1 VDISGEAEAAEP
13 LYEQSLALFEELGDE
28 SGRAVLLHRLGVCA
42 MRRGALEHARDL
54 VEASDEIHVRK
65 GDGWGRTQTVGTLG
79 AIARDSGDVERAFDL
94 IDQSAAMARDVGVPW
109 WESGMLA
116 ELASLFLNV
125 GDLDKAET
133 RARHALALADQLR
146 DRAGRVF
153 GVGLLATVAAQRG
166 QLERAGCL
174 WGAIE
179 DEDAGAPLGGW
190 RRHRQTCEAL
200 IRRASGPQF
209 ERARARG
216 RALPLDAAVALA
228 LDAADA

>member
-1 VDISGEAEAAEP
+1 VPCSRTDW
-13 LYEQSLALFEELGDE
+13 E
-28 SGRAVLLHRLGVCA
+28 SAPRE
-42 MRRGALEHARDL
+42 GALEHARDL

-133 RARHALALADQLR
+133 RARHALAGADQLR

-153 GVGLLATVAAQRG
+153 GVGLLATVAAQRA

-190 RRHRQTCEAL
+190 RRHRQTV
-200 IRRASGPQF
+200 RR
-209 ERARARG
+209 
-216 RALPLDAAVALA
+216 
-228 LDAADA
+228 

>member
-1 VDISGEAEAAEP
+1 VPCSRTDW
-13 LYEQSLALFEELGDE
+13 E
-28 SGRAVLLHRLGVCA
+28 SAPRE
-42 MRRGALEHARDL
+42 GALEHARDL

-116 ELASLFLNV
+116 ELASLLLNV

-200 IRRASGPQF
+200 IRKASRPQF